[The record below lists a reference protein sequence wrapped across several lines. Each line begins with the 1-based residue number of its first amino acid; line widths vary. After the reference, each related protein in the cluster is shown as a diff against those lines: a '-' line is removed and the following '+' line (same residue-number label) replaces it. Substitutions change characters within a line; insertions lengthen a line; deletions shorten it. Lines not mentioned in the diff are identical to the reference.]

1 VAATK
6 KLRSPLTV
14 TLTVWKALLLREAVF
29 RLAQDRVAWVWLIA
43 EPLAHVVLLMW
54 LLKVGFRQSAIA
66 GGDVGVFTM
75 LGILGFFLVRNITNR
90 AIDAVDASEALYA
103 FRQIKPVDTV
113 LARTA
118 LEGLLVCVLFV
129 VMFAGAGLLG
139 YPIFPAD
146 PLGALAALIALWLTG
161 LGFGLVFS
169 VLGNL
174 VTEFGRMVRLLLTPL
189 YFFSAVIYPSAR
201 VPRALREV
209 LLVNPIVHG
218 LESLRVAFMPG
229 YIVPTGISLGYL
241 YSFAVALIFIG
252 LALHLRYRTE
262 LTAE

>member
-1 VAATK
+1 MATTK

-29 RLAQDRVAWVWLIA
+29 RLAQDRIAWLWLIA

-66 GGDVGVFTM
+66 GGDIGIFTM
-75 LGILGFFLVRNITNR
+75 LGILGFFLVRNIMNR

-103 FRQIKPVDTV
+103 FRQIKPIDAV
-113 LARTA
+113 LARSV
-118 LEGLLVCVLFV
+118 LEGLLICILFL
-129 VMFAGAGLLG
+129 VMFTGAGLLG
-139 YPIFPAD
+139 LPIFPAD
-146 PLGALAALIALWLTG
+146 PLGAIIALIALFLSG
-161 LGFGLVFS
+161 LGLGLVFS

-174 VTEFGRMVRLLLTPL
+174 ITEFGRMIRLLLTPL
-189 YFFSAVIYPSAR
+189 YFFSAVIYPSVKA
-201 VPRALREV
+201 PRALREV
-209 LLVNPIVHG
+209 LLLNPIVHG

-229 YIVPTGISLGYL
+229 YVVPPAVDVSYL
-241 YSFAVALIFIG
+241 YAFAIAMIFIG
-252 LALHLRYRTE
+252 LALHVRYRAE